1 VKPVKVNL
9 ESFFHG
15 ASIWIH
21 SMASVTEGEDFFEFL
36 DSNVWLELLKWG
48 LGQSRHSL
56 PTLWLAVLEK
66 FVDTETEEHTQF
78 MKMAEDMRLE
88 LQLLLGQDG
97 VLVFPS
103 HPTPAPYHTQ
113 PMFKPFNSVYTAL
126 FNVLGNPV
134 TQIPLGLGSGGVP
147 LGVQVVGGKNMD
159 RLTIAVSVEAERL
172 FGGWVPPS
180 PSI

>member
-1 VKPVKVNL
+1 
-9 ESFFHG
+9 
-15 ASIWIH
+15 
-21 SMASVTEGEDFFEFL
+21 MASVTEGEDFFEFL

-66 FVDTETEEHTQF
+66 FVDTETEEHTKF

-88 LQLLLGQDG
+88 LQILLGQDG

>member
-1 VKPVKVNL
+1 MKPAKVNL

-66 FVDTETEEHTQF
+66 FVDTETEEHTKF

-88 LQLLLGQDG
+88 LQILLGQ
-97 VLVFPS
+97 VR
-103 HPTPAPYHTQ
+103 
-113 PMFKPFNSVYTAL
+113 FKA
-126 FNVLGNPV
+126 
-134 TQIPLGLGSGGVP
+134 I
-147 LGVQVVGGKNMD
+147 K
-159 RLTIAVSVEAERL
+159 
-172 FGGWVPPS
+172 
-180 PSI
+180 